1 MEDKMNWKSFLAGLV
16 VSAELLGASPVPA
29 QAGGGRGP
37 GPGLYDPATVQTL
50 RGVVQRVDQVKAGGG
65 KGYGVH
71 LLLKTD
77 NEEIAVHLGPG
88 WYVEKQALKIAAQ
101 DRLEIRGSRVT
112 YEGKPA
118 LIAAEVKKG
127 DQVLQLRNADGV
139 PLWSGRG
146 RRGS

>member
-1 MEDKMNWKSFLAGLV
+1 MNWKSLLAGLV

-29 QAGGGRGP
+29 QPGGGRGP
-37 GPGLYDPATVQTL
+37 DPRLYDTATVQTL
-50 RGVVQRVDQVKAGGG
+50 SGVVQRIDQVKTGGG

-77 NEEIAVHLGPG
+77 NEEIAVHLGPA
-88 WYVEKQALKIAAQ
+88 WYVEKQALKIAVQ
-101 DRLEIRGSRVT
+101 DRLEVRGSRVT

-139 PLWSGRG
+139 PLWSGRA